1 MVDDYGRNIRVRWNI
16 GAEGAITCRNVETLK
31 SAFVELP
38 NSICTYG
45 FSPVTA
51 LKHPPAMQET
61 QETLVLSLGLEDPLK
76 EEMKIHS
83 SILAW
88 ETPWIEETGGL
99 WSLGSQ

>member
-1 MVDDYGRNIRVRWNI
+1 MILGRNIRVRLSI
-16 GAEGAITCRNVETLK
+16 GIEIGAITCRNVETLK
-31 SAFVELP
+31 TAFVELR

-45 FSPVTA
+45 ASPATA

-61 QETLVLSLGLEDPLK
+61 QETWVLSLGLEDPLE
-76 EEMKIHS
+76 EEMRIHS

-99 WSLGSQ
+99 QSLGSQ